1 MLLGIRVMISNNRAF
16 TLIEFLVALVILS
29 VGLLGLL
36 KSIDLAVEKNLDNVY
51 RTEAVMLADDRMML
65 KRSSPF
71 AVLSTTVADPPKI
84 LLERGTRGVFK
95 NYSVQEIITQS
106 TPNSKEIV
114 INVSWKKK
122 GKSFSHSISSFVS
135 KF

>member
-36 KSIDLAVEKNLDNVY
+36 KCIDLAMEKNLDNIY

-65 KRSSPF
+65 IRSTSF
-71 AVLSTTVADPPKI
+71 ASLATTAANPPKI
-84 LLERGTRGVFK
+84 LLERGTRGIFR
-95 NYSVQEIITQS
+95 NYSVQEIVTQS

-122 GKSFSHSISSFVS
+122 GKSFFHSISSYVS

>member
-1 MLLGIRVMISNNRAF
+1 MISNDRGF
-16 TLIEFLVALVILS
+16 TLIEFLVALVILT

-36 KSIDLAVEKNLDNVY
+36 KCIDLSMGKNLENIF

-65 KRSSPF
+65 KRSVSF
-71 AVLSTTVADPPKI
+71 ASLSTTVANPPKI
-84 LLERGTRGVFK
+84 SLERGTRGVFK

-114 INVSWKKK
+114 INVSWQKK
-122 GKSFSHSISSFVS
+122 GQSFSHSISSFVS

>member
-1 MLLGIRVMISNNRAF
+1 MRVMISNNRAF

-36 KSIDLAVEKNLDNVY
+36 KSINLAIGTNLDNMY

-65 KRSSPF
+65 KRSSSF
-71 AVLSTTVADPPKI
+71 ASLATTVADPPKI
-84 LLERGTRGVFK
+84 LLERSTRGVFK

-114 INVSWKKK
+114 INVSWKQK
-122 GKSFSHSISSFVS
+122 GKIFSHSISSFVS

>member
-36 KSIDLAVEKNLDNVY
+36 KCIDLAMEKNLENIY

-65 KRSSPF
+65 MRSTSF
-71 AVLSTTVADPPKI
+71 ASLATTAANPPKI
-84 LLERGTRGVFK
+84 LLERGTRGVFR
-95 NYSVQEIITQS
+95 NYSVQEIVTQS

-122 GKSFSHSISSFVS
+122 GKSFFHSISSYVS

>member
-1 MLLGIRVMISNNRAF
+1 MISNNRAF

-36 KSIDLAVEKNLDNVY
+36 KCIDLAMEKNLDNIY

-65 KRSSPF
+65 IRSSSF
-71 AVLSTTVADPPKI
+71 ASLATTAANPPKI
-84 LLERGTRGVFK
+84 LLERGTRGVFR
-95 NYSVQEIITQS
+95 NYSVQEIVTQS

-122 GKSFSHSISSFVS
+122 GKSFFHSISSYVS

>member
-36 KSIDLAVEKNLDNVY
+36 KCIDLAMEKNLDNMY

-65 KRSSPF
+65 IRSSSF
-71 AVLSTTVADPPKI
+71 SSLATTAANPPKI
-84 LLERGTRGVFK
+84 LLERGTRGVFR
-95 NYSVQEIITQS
+95 NYSVQEIVTQS

-122 GKSFSHSISSFVS
+122 GKSFFHSISSYVS